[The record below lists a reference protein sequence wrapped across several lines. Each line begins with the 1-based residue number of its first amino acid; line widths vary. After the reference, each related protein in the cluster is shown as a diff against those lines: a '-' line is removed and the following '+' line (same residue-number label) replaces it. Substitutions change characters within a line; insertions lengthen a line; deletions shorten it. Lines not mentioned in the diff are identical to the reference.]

1 VRVMVNDGFTNE
13 LDMILK
19 GAVGAVLLTMGILL
33 LDIICSVPFDYEYGP
48 EVMAPYTM
56 DEHTY
61 GVGSEIASI
70 EQGYTYTQRLTA
82 FSFLRGEDQDATVFD
97 ALLMKKITK
106 ENTMVVQSYIYKGII
121 GNSKI
126 INDQYYNSSEID
138 VGGAYVL
145 VISKVNPDSSIV
157 GEWKLKEGED

>member
-1 VRVMVNDGFTNE
+1 MGEEKKEIMGTLTIIVAGV
-13 LDMILK
+13 
-19 GAVGAVLLTMGILL
+19 AVLLVGLTILQGIFSL
-33 LDIICSVPFDYEYGP
+33 PFSYEYGP
-48 EVMAPYTM
+48 EVMKPYTL
-56 DEHTY
+56 DGHTY
-61 GVGSEIASI
+61 EVGSEIASV
-70 EQGYTYTQRLTA
+70 ELKYSYTRRMSLMEY
-82 FSFLRGEDQDATVFD
+82 SNGEYQDVTVFD
-97 ALLMKKITK
+97 ALRMKKITK
-106 ENTMVVQSYIYKGII
+106 ETTLVVQRYVYKGII